1 MTLGGRIKEGATSAA
16 NQFSR
21 ILSAQLSQADEA
33 HPGPSV
39 SWSQKDPRKL
49 VQTSSHLLPFCS
61 LVFSLCPGRSH
72 LLPCPPPPFPPS
84 TPGHP
89 PTFSAQPKSLSYTS
103 QASGSHSPHT
113 RWVAHLPGSPFSSC
127 LPTCLAPSPYGC
139 AFPAVLF

>member
-21 ILSAQLSQADEA
+21 ILSPQLLQADEA

-49 VQTSSHLLPFCS
+49 VQTSSQPPSFLS
-61 LVFSLCPGRSH
+61 FSLCPGSSH
-72 LLPCPPPPFPPS
+72 PLPRPPPPFRLA
-84 TPGHP
+84 TQGHP

-103 QASGSHSPHT
+103 QASGSQSPHT
-113 RWVAHLPGSPFSSC
+113 RWVAHLLGSPFSSC